1 MKKIICVLVIL
12 CGSIN
17 IAVAQHS
24 EVRDLEAF
32 SKVNLDGNAKLY
44 LMKSDETSVKLDV
57 KKERYLEDFVS
68 EVRNGELFL
77 YFKKKRRGN
86 QDRKIKVY
94 LKYTDLNK
102 IDLDGF
108 VTLSSDSVLAEEEL
122 MIKGD
127 GFIKGKITVSVKD
140 LIIDLDG
147 FTRLTVSGRADTAD
161 LKIDGFG
168 KIDAN
173 ELQVSSVRQDSDGFS
188 RIKVGSDR

>member
-1 MKKIICVLVIL
+1 MKKLICTLVIVL
-12 CGSIN
+12 GLIGTTQ
-17 IAVAQHS
+17 AQHS
-24 EVRDLEAF
+24 EVRNLEAF
-32 SKVNLDGNAKLY
+32 SKINLDGNARLY
-44 LMKSDETSVKLDV
+44 LMKSNETSVKLDV
-57 KKERYLEDFVS
+57 KKERYLEEYVT

-94 LKYTDLNK
+94 LKYKDINS

-108 VTLSSDSVLAEEEL
+108 VNLSSDSVLEPNEL
-122 MIKGD
+122 TIIGD
-127 GFIKGKITVSVKD
+127 GFIKGKLTVAVQD
-140 LIIDLDG
+140 LRIDLDG
-147 FTRLTVSGRADTAD
+147 FTRLTIAGTADRAD

-173 ELQVSSVRQDSDGFS
+173 DLDVVKVRQDSDGFS